1 MKYLVQLELMVNR
14 YVLMY
19 IQCLYELV
27 KEEQRN
33 VGSQLILTMDDI
45 ALKLQGTDVNISIES
60 IGMST

>member
-1 MKYLVQLELMVNR
+1 MSLCTYNVF
-14 YVLMY
+14 
-19 IQCLYELV
+19 IELV